1 VPQRDQSTSTRS
13 QHYNKHS
20 HHNNHNDHAKENTK
34 DNPWRRMVM
43 AATSAAQERERIEQ
57 GVHPGRTTATTTSAH
72 PPHLHQQRQQPQQQY
87 HQQHQQQYYRSQH
100 SQEYTT
106 TGRGRDYS
114 VIKDTC
120 QELTFE
126 LRSFGAYVMAVD
138 QQVGCVLEGGWGT
151 FEPISFIVSGMLT
164 HLGSFFFL
172 SSVCNVGLSTTGVL
186 FLVLFRWSPQ
196 CRPTIQVFVQYLQE
210 SIIQACPDAQA
221 IPYGSYATGL
231 WYVD

>member
-1 VPQRDQSTSTRS
+1 MGWREQGTSTEFTWVPRRDQSTSTRS
-13 QHYNKHS
+13 QHYNN
-20 HHNNHNDHAKENTK
+20 HHAHHAHHAKENNK

-43 AATSAAQERERIEQ
+43 AATSAAQERERIER

-72 PPHLHQQRQQPQQQY
+72 PPHLHQQQQQQPQQQY

-138 QQVGCVLEGGWGT
+138 QQVGCVVWEGWG
-151 FEPISFIVSGMLT
+151 VL
-164 HLGSFFFL
+164 LDL
-172 SSVCNVGLSTTGVL
+172 SVVPSPS
-186 FLVLFRWSPQ
+186 LFR
-196 CRPTIQVFVQYLQE
+196 
-210 SIIQACPDAQA
+210 AC
-221 IPYGSYATGL
+221 
-231 WYVD
+231 